1 MGGAAR
7 NPHFLRLRAPRHCT
21 VWHGVRRAA
30 EQQEAPE
37 KDMSHTAEQLLDS
50 LNTRDVQRR
59 LQEYRALLA
68 NDTVG
73 ILSVTDGEVM
83 QCNPSAARLF
93 GWEPAKLLGQSAAV
107 FFASDEEFQGFANRI
122 GDALNAGGSPAV
134 EWRTRRA
141 DGSTFW
147 ARVLVKSIT
156 PGGPGGETMWMVED
170 ITTRKA
176 TETALA
182 RVREE
187 LEQRVRA
194 AHDELAWSNERLV
207 AELYERSEAEER
219 ARRISLYDATTALPN
234 RRLLESRLD
243 EAVRNHQLA
252 GDRLAV
258 LIIDIDEFKQL
269 NDALGH
275 RVGDALLQQVAA
287 RLIETVRTSDLVA
300 RVGSDEFA
308 VVLGRLRHADDAER
322 VAAKLGELLS
332 EPYEID
338 AEQVTASVSVG
349 VACFPT
355 DGAGPEM
362 LLRNADAALAYA
374 KSRGRGNVQFFEP
387 RMNADLLRR
396 LQLEAALRRAI
407 DRAEFEVHFQ
417 PRIELATNRVV
428 GAEALLRWRH
438 PEEGMLE
445 PSAFIAVA
453 EDSGLM
459 QPIGEIV
466 LRAACEAANAWKA
479 AGLGELVVSVNLSPR
494 EFRGRSLL
502 PMVSQVLVDTGVDA
516 EQLEVEITEAS
527 LMRDM
532 DKAEQVLA
540 GLQTMGVK
548 IALDNFGTGYS
559 SLSNLRRFPLNALKI
574 HGQFVRAAPDDPA
587 DGRIVSA
594 LAGLATGLGLQVVA
608 EGVETEQQL
617 AFVRDCGC
625 HEAQGFHVSKAL
637 PMLAFE
643 QFVRQRR

>member
-1 MGGAAR
+1 MG
-7 NPHFLRLRAPRHCT
+7 
-21 VWHGVRRAA
+21 
-30 EQQEAPE
+30 Q
-37 KDMSHTAEQLLDS
+37 TAEDLVSS
-50 LNTRDVQRR
+50 LSSRDVQRR

-68 NDTVG
+68 NDSIG
-73 ILSVTDGEVM
+73 ILAVCDGEVM

-93 GWEPAKLLGQSAAV
+93 GWEPERLLGQSAAV

-122 GDALNAGGSPAV
+122 GDALNAGGSPAM

-147 ARVLVKSIT
+147 ARLLVKSIT
-156 PGGPGGETMWMVED
+156 PGGPGGETIWMVED
-170 ITTRKA
+170 ITGRKA

-207 AELYERSEAEER
+207 AEMYERSEVEER
-219 ARRISLYDATTALPN
+219 ARRMSLYDATTALPN

-243 EAVRNHQLA
+243 EAVRNHQLG

-258 LIIDIDEFKQL
+258 LVIDIDEFTKL

-275 RVGDALLQQVAA
+275 RVGDALLQQVAG
-287 RLIETVRTSDLVA
+287 RLVETVRTSDLVA

-322 VAAKLGELLS
+322 VASKLGELLS
-332 EPYEID
+332 EPYEVD
-338 AEQVTASVSVG
+338 AEQVAASVSIG

-362 LLRNADAALAYA
+362 LLRNADAALSYA
-374 KSRGRGNVQFFEP
+374 KSRGRGHVQLFEP
-387 RMNADLLRR
+387 RMNEDLLRR

-407 DRAEFEVHFQ
+407 DRREFEVHFQ
-417 PRIELATNRVV
+417 PRVSLSTDRVV

-438 PEEGMLE
+438 PEQGVLE

-453 EDSGLM
+453 EDCGLM
-459 QPIGEIV
+459 QPIGEVV
-466 LRAACEAANAWKA
+466 LRAACEAARSWSAS
-479 AGLGELVVSVNLSPR
+479 GLGELVVSVNLSPR

-502 PMVSQVLVDTGVDA
+502 PVVSQALIDTGLDA
-516 EQLEVEITEAS
+516 ERLEVEITEAS
-527 LMRDM
+527 LMRDL
-532 DKAEQVLA
+532 DKAEQVLV

-559 SLSNLRRFPLNALKI
+559 SLSNLRRFPINALKI
-574 HGQFVRAAPDDPA
+574 DGQFVRRAPEDAADA
-587 DGRIVSA
+587 RIVAA
-594 LAGLATGLGLQVVA
+594 LAGLATGLGLRVVA
-608 EGVETEQQL
+608 EGVETDEQL
-617 AFVRDCGC
+617 DFVRHCGC
-625 HEAQGFHVSKAL
+625 DEAQGYTLSRPL
-637 PMLAFE
+637 PAA
-643 QFVRQRR
+643 QFIEYARQRA